1 MIAAARKGGVIGMN
15 GLGIFMSADGMD
27 ISPERLFAFLDYS
40 VQLVG
45 ARHVGFG
52 LDYIMHTGNAQKGV
66 VATTGTSYKKGAGY
80 HNAVHLF
87 AAPSIIAEVVEIML
101 RHQYAEAD
109 VRAILGENW
118 LRVFRE
124 VCG

>member
-1 MIAAARKGGVIGMN
+1 
-15 GLGIFMSADGMD
+15 
-27 ISPERLFAFLDYS
+27 
-40 VQLVG
+40 
-45 ARHVGFG
+45 
-52 LDYIMHTGNAQKGV
+52 MHTDNAQKGI
-66 VATTGTSYKKGAGY
+66 VATTGASYKKGAGY

-87 AAPSIIAEVVEIML
+87 AAPSIIAELVEIML

-118 LRVFRE
+118 LRVFQE